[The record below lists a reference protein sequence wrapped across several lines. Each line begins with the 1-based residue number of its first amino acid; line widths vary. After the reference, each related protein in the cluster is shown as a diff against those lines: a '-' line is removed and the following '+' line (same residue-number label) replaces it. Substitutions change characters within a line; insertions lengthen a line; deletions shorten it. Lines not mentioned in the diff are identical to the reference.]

1 MNLATA
7 NDAPSLSARHLCV
20 SFDDVSILSDID
32 LDFFPGTTIA
42 ILGANGSGKTT
53 LVKAMLGLLP
63 MHEGSVNVHGINIHD
78 FNEWHRIAYV
88 PQKLINSAT
97 VPVSVFE
104 TVSSALVYPKKKIS
118 TKDKKAAVTA
128 ALEQVGLANRAKDRL
143 DELSDGQQRRV
154 LLARALATNADIYIL
169 DEPTAGVDLRNQD
182 ELVAAIRGLVAKG
195 ACVVMIT
202 HELGPFKYDIDRA
215 IVLSNGGVSYDGP
228 VANLP
233 STSESSHHSHTNN
246 SPPRL
251 LDS

>member
-1 MNLATA
+1 M
-7 NDAPSLSARHLCV
+7 
-20 SFDDVSILSDID
+20 
-32 LDFFPGTTIA
+32 
-42 ILGANGSGKTT
+42 
-53 LVKAMLGLLP
+53 
-63 MHEGSVNVHGINIHD
+63 
-78 FNEWHRIAYV
+78 
-88 PQKLINSAT
+88 
-97 VPVSVFE
+97 
-104 TVSSALVYPKKKIS
+104 
-118 TKDKKAAVTA
+118 A

-182 ELVAAIRGLVAKG
+182 ELVSAIRGLVAKG
-195 ACVVMIT
+195 ACVVMIA

-215 IVLSNGGVSYDGP
+215 IVLADGGISYDGP

-233 STSESSHHSHTNN
+233 NTSESNHHSHVRN

>member
-1 MNLATA
+1 MNLTKT

-20 SFDDVSILSDID
+20 SFNDVSILSDID
-32 LDFFPGTTIA
+32 LDFYPGTTIA

-63 MHEGSVNVHGINIHD
+63 MHEGSVTVHGKNIND
-78 FNEWHRIAYV
+78 FDQWHRIAYV

-104 TVSSALVYPKKKIS
+104 TVNSALVYPKKKLS
-118 TKDKKAAVTA
+118 SKEKKASVIS
-128 ALEQVGLANRAKDRL
+128 ALKQVGLENRAKDRL

-169 DEPTAGVDLRNQD
+169 DEPTAGVDLHNQD
-182 ELVAAIRGLVAKG
+182 ELVTAIRGLVAKG
-195 ACVVMIT
+195 ACVVMII
-202 HELGPFKYDIDRA
+202 HELGPFKHDIDRA
-215 IVLSNGGVSYDGP
+215 IVLGAGGITYDGS

-233 STSESSHHSHTNN
+233 NSLETSHHSTVNDL
-246 SPPRL
+246 SSRL
-251 LDS
+251 MDS

>member
-1 MNLATA
+1 
-7 NDAPSLSARHLCV
+7 
-20 SFDDVSILSDID
+20 
-32 LDFFPGTTIA
+32 
-42 ILGANGSGKTT
+42 
-53 LVKAMLGLLP
+53 MLGLLP
-63 MHEGSVNVHGINIHD
+63 MHEGSVDVHGTNIHD

-104 TVSSALVYPKKKIS
+104 TVSSALVYPKKKIA
-118 TKDKKAAVTA
+118 TKDKKAAVMA

-169 DEPTAGVDLRNQD
+169 DEPTAGVDSRNQD
-182 ELVAAIRGLVAKG
+182 ELVTAIRGLVAKG

-215 IVLSNGGVSYDGP
+215 IVLADGGISYDGP

-233 STSESSHHSHTNN
+233 NTSESSHHSHTKNP
-246 SPPRL
+246 PPRL

>member
-1 MNLATA
+1 MNLTTA

-20 SFDDVSILSDID
+20 SFNDVSILRDID

-53 LVKAMLGLLP
+53 LIKAMLGLLP
-63 MHEGSVNVHGINIHD
+63 MHEGSVSVHGTNIHD
-78 FNEWHRIAYV
+78 FNEWYRIAYV

-118 TKDKKAAVTA
+118 AKEKKAAVMA
-128 ALEQVGLANRAKDRL
+128 ALEQVGLANRSKDRL

-182 ELVAAIRGLVAKG
+182 ELVSAIRGLVAKG
-195 ACVVMIT
+195 ACVVMVT

-215 IVLSNGGVSYDGP
+215 IVLADGGISYDGP

-233 STSESSHHSHTNN
+233 NTSESNHHSHARN

>member
-1 MNLATA
+1 L
-7 NDAPSLSARHLCV
+7 
-20 SFDDVSILSDID
+20 I
-32 LDFFPGTTIA
+32 
-42 ILGANGSGKTT
+42 
-53 LVKAMLGLLP
+53 KAMLGLLP
-63 MHEGSVNVHGINIHD
+63 MHEGSVDVHGTNIHD

-104 TVSSALVYPKKKIS
+104 TVSSALVYPKKKIA
-118 TKDKKAAVTA
+118 TKDKKAAVMA

-169 DEPTAGVDLRNQD
+169 DEPTAGVDSRNQD
-182 ELVAAIRGLVAKG
+182 ELVTAIRGLVAKG

-215 IVLSNGGVSYDGP
+215 IVLADGGISYDGP

-233 STSESSHHSHTNN
+233 NTSESSHHSHTKNP
-246 SPPRL
+246 PPRL

>member
-1 MNLATA
+1 
-7 NDAPSLSARHLCV
+7 
-20 SFDDVSILSDID
+20 
-32 LDFFPGTTIA
+32 
-42 ILGANGSGKTT
+42 
-53 LVKAMLGLLP
+53 
-63 MHEGSVNVHGINIHD
+63 MHEGSVDVHGTNIHD

-104 TVSSALVYPKKKIS
+104 TVSSALVYPKKKIA
-118 TKDKKAAVTA
+118 TKDKKAAVMA

-154 LLARALATNADIYIL
+154 LLARALATSADIYIL
-169 DEPTAGVDLRNQD
+169 DEPTAGVDSRNQD

-215 IVLSNGGVSYDGP
+215 IVLADGGISYDGP
-228 VANLP
+228 VASLP
-233 STSESSHHSHTNN
+233 NTSESSHHSHAKN

>member
-1 MNLATA
+1 
-7 NDAPSLSARHLCV
+7 
-20 SFDDVSILSDID
+20 
-32 LDFFPGTTIA
+32 
-42 ILGANGSGKTT
+42 
-53 LVKAMLGLLP
+53 MLGLLP
-63 MHEGSVNVHGINIHD
+63 MHEGSVNVHGKNIHD
-78 FNEWHRIAYV
+78 FTEWHRIAYV

-118 TKDKKAAVTA
+118 AKEKKKSVMA

-154 LLARALATNADIYIL
+154 LLARALATKADIYIL
-169 DEPTAGVDLRNQD
+169 DEPTAGVDSRNQD

-215 IVLSNGGVSYDGP
+215 IVLADGGISYDGP

-233 STSESSHHSHTNN
+233 NTSESSHHSHTKS